1 MERLKKLRCIDSFT
15 LKLLAMA
22 LMLCDHMWATI
33 IPGNLWLTCLGRLAF
48 PVFAYQIVEG
58 FFCTRSF
65 RRYWGR
71 LFLFALLSEVPF
83 NLMYGGSPVYPFHQ
97 NVLFTFCLALL
108 LVRLLEKVRERSFP
122 LFLAAA
128 PLAAGVGYLLGMVLM
143 VDYYG
148 YGVLTVLVFYFA
160 RRSPWPWLLQLA
172 GLGVINLGMM
182 GGMQFSLSLFGRVWE
197 LPQQGL
203 ALLALLPIWL
213 YNGRPGRAS
222 RPLRLACYAFY
233 PVHMAVLVFLWRMGS
248 GV

>member
-1 MERLKKLRCIDSFT
+1 
-15 LKLLAMA
+15 
-22 LMLCDHMWATI
+22 
-33 IPGNLWLTCLGRLAF
+33 
-48 PVFAYQIVEG
+48 
-58 FFCTRSF
+58 
-65 RRYWGR
+65 
-71 LFLFALLSEVPF
+71 
-83 NLMYGGSPVYPFHQ
+83 MYCGSPVYPFHQ

-128 PLAAGVGYLLGMVLM
+128 PLAAGAGYLLGMVLM

-213 YNGRPGRAS
+213 YNGQPGRAS

-233 PVHMAVLVFLWRMGS
+233 PVHMAVLVFLWRMG
-248 GV
+248 

>member
-48 PVFAYQIVEG
+48 PIFAYQIVEG

-97 NVLFTFCLALL
+97 N
-108 LVRLLEKVRERSFP
+108 
-122 LFLAAA
+122 
-128 PLAAGVGYLLGMVLM
+128 
-143 VDYYG
+143 
-148 YGVLTVLVFYFA
+148 
-160 RRSPWPWLLQLA
+160 
-172 GLGVINLGMM
+172 GLGGINLGMM
-182 GGMQFSLSLFGRVWE
+182 GGRQFSLSLFGRVWE

-213 YNGRPGRAS
+213 YNGQPGRAS

-233 PVHMAVLVFLWRMGS
+233 PVHMAVLVFLWRMG
-248 GV
+248 